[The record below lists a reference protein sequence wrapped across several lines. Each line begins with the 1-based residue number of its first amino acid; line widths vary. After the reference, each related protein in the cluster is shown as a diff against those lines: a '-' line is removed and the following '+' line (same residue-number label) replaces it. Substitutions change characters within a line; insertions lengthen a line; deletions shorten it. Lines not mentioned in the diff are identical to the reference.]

1 MRIKQVRG
9 ANNGCRGSQVPP
21 HGVWCLERRATARGE
36 CATAGADCAPTRNE
50 ARAPRCACL
59 GARRVF
65 YWDKNG
71 PEGRGDNLQRG
82 RCTDARGRRAR
93 ADLRGNFAKRH
104 ASRPLMRGMAC
115 VAVCTPAKHTASP
128 STRNVLRSKCIIVC
142 VQRGGARKL
151 PTAGRRA
158 VQAAAL
164 RPPVH
169 RAAQPPL
176 AVRVV
181 CSGIYV
187 STMLAATVAAHLLKR
202 ACAALLFRWATPD

>member
-1 MRIKQVRG
+1 MQGVPGAPAWRLVPPAARHGAWGVRDCGSRLRANAQRG
-9 ANNGCRGSQVPP
+9 AGAAVRVS
-21 HGVWCLERRATARGE
+21 WR
-36 CATAGADCAPTRNE
+36 TAGFV
-50 ARAPRCACL
+50 L
-59 GARRVF
+59 GQ
-65 YWDKNG
+65 NG

-104 ASRPLMRGMAC
+104 ASRPFMRGMAC